1 MENRKNGFI
10 SVVVDSD
17 ETHKVVDNKN
27 AYPLAH
33 GFTLIELLVVVAI
46 IAVLVS
52 ILLPALSSARSS
64 ANSALCMTHLRSI
77 GLGVQQYAMD
87 FNGYAPRAY
96 APSVPPKW
104 WQFFLSDKTRGCNY
118 LPMPATF
125 YNSNSTEADVWVCPI
140 AESDSLNRGVD
151 YVTISYLRVGGTWWN
166 PYFGASDW
174 CKLDKVENPSKQMFV
189 VDGIISSS
197 DVYADGQGMKKG
209 VAGSHSS
216 GTSFHRAMYLNYL
229 GSGLRDFS
237 GCMGFL
243 HNGKANV
250 LFVDWHIEQVG
261 ENIITVPNAFYD
273 PDL

>member
-1 MENRKNGFI
+1 MESRKN
-10 SVVVDSD
+10 
-17 ETHKVVDNKN
+17 
-27 AYPLAH
+27 

-52 ILLPALSSARSS
+52 ILLPALSRARNAAKSTV
-64 ANSALCMTHLRSI
+64 CMTHLRSI

-104 WQFFLSDKTRGCNY
+104 WQFFLSDKTRECNY
-118 LPMPATF
+118 LPSPATF
-125 YNSNSTEADVWVCPI
+125 RNSSSTAAEVWVCPI
-140 AESDSLNRGVD
+140 AESGALNRGAN
-151 YVTISYLRVGGTWWN
+151 YVTISYLRVGGAWWN
-166 PYFGASDW
+166 PFFGTSDW
-174 CKLDKVENPSKQMFV
+174 CKLDNIENPSKQMFV
-189 VDGIISSS
+189 VDGIIASA
-197 DVYADGQGMKKG
+197 DIYDDGQGGKKG
-209 VAGSHSS
+209 IAGSHSS
-216 GTSFHRAMYLNYL
+216 ETCYYRSMYLNYL

-243 HNGKANV
+243 HDGKANV
-250 LFVDWHIEQVG
+250 LFADWHISQVG